1 MALNASLLRGHI
13 QKVLAPLGLYS
24 PEAEEL
30 LMATCAQESLLGKYR
45 EQVGGPALG
54 IFQMEP
60 ATYDDIWDNYLKYH
74 MDLATKIA
82 ALVPPGV
89 VPEAHILINNDDLAI
104 AMARIQYL
112 RAPGALPAAT
122 DLNAIWLYYKAH
134 YNTPLGAA
142 KQIDFY
148 RHYHELVQGAAR

>member
-1 MALNASLLRGHI
+1 MALNANLLRAHI
-13 QKVLAPLGLYS
+13 QAVLTPLGLYS

-60 ATYDDIWDNYLKYH
+60 ATFQDICTNYLAYH
-74 MDLATKIA
+74 PALDTKIL
-82 ALVPPGV
+82 ALGGS
-89 VPEAHILINNDDLAI
+89 AQDMINNDELAI
-104 AMARIQYL
+104 AMARVLYL

-122 DLNAIWLYYKAH
+122 DLAAIWAYYKAH

-148 RHYHELVQGAAR
+148 RHYHELVQGPAR

>member
-1 MALNASLLRGHI
+1 MAMALNANLLRGTI
-13 QKVLAPLGLYS
+13 QTVLTPFGLYS

-30 LMATCAQESLLGKYR
+30 LMATAAQESLLGKYR

-60 ATYDDIWDNYLKYH
+60 ATFHDIIVNYLSYH
-74 MDLATKIA
+74 PTLDASILALGGQA
-82 ALVPPGV
+82 QDM
-89 VPEAHILINNDDLAI
+89 INNDALAI
-104 AMARIQYL
+104 AMARVQYL
-112 RAPGALPAAT
+112 RAPEKLPAAT
-122 DLNAIWLYYKAH
+122 DLAGIWSLYKKRW
-134 YNTPLGAA
+134 NTPLGAA